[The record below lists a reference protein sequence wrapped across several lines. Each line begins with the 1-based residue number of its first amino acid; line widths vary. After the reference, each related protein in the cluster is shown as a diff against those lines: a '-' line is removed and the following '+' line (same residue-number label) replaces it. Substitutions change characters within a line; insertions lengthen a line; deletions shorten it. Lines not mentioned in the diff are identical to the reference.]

1 MKTVRNADHGAL
13 QKPAFCCVQAECAQ
27 LVGVLRL
34 YVQQYCGT
42 PSFMW
47 HEMQARTL
55 IAEWEVRCRKNV
67 LAIGELCAGTWIGP
81 PDASLRQWHCRCG
94 AQRPEQCVTE
104 TAEKPK
110 AVKLVYNKTTKRI
123 DKVRTGDGLV
133 LESFEP
139 PIEE

>member
-1 MKTVRNADHGAL
+1 MVVYGPQYRFRESAEQDARLPRMRAQKAEVWACYRTKDTILTV
-13 QKPAFCCVQAECAQ
+13 
-27 LVGVLRL
+27 
-34 YVQQYCGT
+34 
-42 PSFMW
+42 
-47 HEMQARTL
+47 
-55 IAEWEVRCRKNV
+55 
-67 LAIGELCAGTWIGP
+67 GEPCAGAWIGP

-104 TAEKPK
+104 TAEKSK

-139 PIEE
+139 PIDE